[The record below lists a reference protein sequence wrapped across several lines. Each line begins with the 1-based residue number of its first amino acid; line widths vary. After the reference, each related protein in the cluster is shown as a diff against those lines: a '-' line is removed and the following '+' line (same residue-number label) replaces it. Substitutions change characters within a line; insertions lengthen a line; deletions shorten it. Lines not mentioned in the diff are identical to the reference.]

1 MPLDERI
8 TIETKK
14 MKDGSYRSRVFAN
27 GDFYAE
33 ARSNDREATIQEAN
47 HYASQLEFDE
57 DGRW

>member
-1 MPLDERI
+1 MLDERI

-33 ARSNDREATIQEAN
+33 ARSRSRELAIGEAN
-47 HYASQLEFDE
+47 YYADQIEFDE